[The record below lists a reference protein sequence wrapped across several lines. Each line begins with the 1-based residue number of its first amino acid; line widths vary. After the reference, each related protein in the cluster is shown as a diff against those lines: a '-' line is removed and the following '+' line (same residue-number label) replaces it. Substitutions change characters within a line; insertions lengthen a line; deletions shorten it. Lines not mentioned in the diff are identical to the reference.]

1 MLFRSGVWDLVIGS
15 FEDPNGSEFTRD
27 VVRSPGSVAA
37 LPLLFD
43 PEGVPSVVL
52 IRQFRP
58 TYGEYLYEVP
68 AGMRDIPGELIEQ
81 TAHRELIE
89 EVGLIAGDLQH
100 VFSLKPSPGMTD
112 AVTELFIASNCIQGQ
127 SDRNGPEEEFM
138 ETIHIPLNDALSMV
152 DRGEVNDAKTVVL
165 LLLAD
170 RMLARQDSA
179 SR

>member
-1 MLFRSGVWDLVIGS
+1 MAEFRHLRDQLVHKGGVWNLVIGS
-15 FEDPNGSEFTRD
+15 FEDPHGAEFTRD

-68 AGMRDIPGELIEQ
+68 AGMRDIPGEPIEQ

-89 EVGLIAGDLQH
+89 EVGLIAGETRAC
-100 VFSLKPSPGMTD
+100 VFP
-112 AVTELFIASNCIQGQ
+112 Q
-127 SDRNGPEEEFM
+127 
-138 ETIHIPLNDALSMV
+138 ALSRY
-152 DRGEVNDAKTVVL
+152 DRCGHRVVYCDEL
-165 LLLAD
+165 
-170 RMLARQDSA
+170 R
-179 SR
+179 SRTI